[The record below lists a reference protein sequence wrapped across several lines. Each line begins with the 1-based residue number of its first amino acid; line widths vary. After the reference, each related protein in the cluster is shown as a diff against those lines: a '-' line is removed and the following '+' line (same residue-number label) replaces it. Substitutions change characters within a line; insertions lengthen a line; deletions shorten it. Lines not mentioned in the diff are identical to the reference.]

1 MSQKTCAAFFCSN
14 RTNSKYRYCYN
25 CAKRKGLV
33 GNNSI
38 GIAGWIVIIV
48 LLIALFG

>member
-1 MSQKTCAAFFCSN
+1 MSRKTCAAFFCSN

-38 GIAGWIVIIV
+38 GIAGWIVVIV